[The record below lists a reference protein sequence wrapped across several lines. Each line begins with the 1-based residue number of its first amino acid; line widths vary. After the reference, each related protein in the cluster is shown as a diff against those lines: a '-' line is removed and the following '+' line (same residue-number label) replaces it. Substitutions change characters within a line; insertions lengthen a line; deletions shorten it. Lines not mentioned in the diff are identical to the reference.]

1 MCVGA
6 ALLGAGSTTAAAG
19 GISAATAFNIG
30 LGLTAANAF
39 LGRAALAKNARD
51 IRDQA
56 IIANQNLEKQ
66 KREQKSA
73 IAQREAEEKKS
84 AAQNIFFE
92 QIKFLE
98 AKEKVVT
105 SEQAGLSVNI
115 LKNYFEGQGGRYAE
129 RINQGLESTKLAYE
143 LQNKEVDAAFTRNRN
158 SLQGQINTAY
168 SQVPTLGQTLL
179 NIGTQGVTTYLG
191 LLPKTV

>member
-6 ALLGAGSTTAAAG
+6 LLFGGKALAGTGLT
-19 GISAATAFNIG
+19 AATAFNIG

-115 LKNYFEGQGGRYAE
+115 LKDYFEGQGGRYAE

>member
-1 MCVGA
+1 M
-6 ALLGAGSTTAAAG
+6 
-19 GISAATAFNIG
+19 
-30 LGLTAANAF
+30 GLTAANAF

>member
-6 ALLGAGSTTAAAG
+6 LLFGGKALAGTGLT
-19 GISAATAFNIG
+19 AATAFNIG

-115 LKNYFEGQGGRYAE
+115 LKNYFKGQGGRYAE

>member
-6 ALLGAGSTTAAAG
+6 LLFGGKALAGTGLT
-19 GISAATAFNIG
+19 AATAFNIG

>member
-6 ALLGAGSTTAAAG
+6 LLFGGKALAGTG
-19 GISAATAFNIG
+19 LSAATAFNIG

>member
-6 ALLGAGSTTAAAG
+6 LLFGGKALAGTG
-19 GISAATAFNIG
+19 LSAATAFNIG

-115 LKNYFEGQGGRYAE
+115 LKDYFEGQGGRYAE

>member
-6 ALLGAGSTTAAAG
+6 ALFGGKALAGTG
-19 GISAATAFNIG
+19 LSAATAFNIG